1 MARKVKIPTF
11 SIQYILSMSA
21 KVNNIFDSCNDSC
34 EKSTFQ
40 SDEYDYMGNVICS
53 TYANSGESEYQR
65 VAKRDYGL
73 TSSAAKEISMV
84 ENNEIGKKVRRYF
97 IKCEEMV
104 KKPYVPQTLQEA
116 LRAYADALDRKEQ
129 AEKEARMLR
138 MINEEQ
144 KPKADYYDD
153 LVSRGNNTNIRDT
166 AKELGWKQNAFIA
179 KMIELGILYR
189 DRRNKLKPTSFAVSN
204 RICTIKEYR
213 TDTVTGNQTLFTV
226 EGKNYLVERLRKFG
240 GITVP

>member
-1 MARKVKIPTF
+1 
-11 SIQYILSMSA
+11 MSA
-21 KVNNIFDSCNDSC
+21 KVNNIFDFCNDSC

-40 SDEYDYMGNVICS
+40 SDEMDFSELLPITEKNGKLLINARDLHHVLSVGKDFSNWIKDRIERCDLIKDIDYIIIEYDYRGNVICS

-144 KPKADYYDD
+144 KTE
-153 LVSRGNNTNIRDT
+153 SR
-166 AKELGWKQNAFIA
+166 L
-179 KMIELGILYR
+179 L
-189 DRRNKLKPTSFAVSN
+189 
-204 RICTIKEYR
+204 
-213 TDTVTGNQTLFTV
+213 
-226 EGKNYLVERLRKFG
+226 
-240 GITVP
+240 